1 MTHIIAIGNH
11 KGGVGKTTAVF
22 SIGAC
27 LAENDQRTLI
37 VDLDSQSHLTLA
49 AGLDADELPC
59 TLVDLLD
66 PDETDVDPLAAIH
79 NTSMPK
85 LDILPTDVRMTD
97 IERRLYEIPE
107 YENRLALVLELFEPQ
122 YDYILLD
129 CPPSLSGLTLMA
141 MTAADCALIPV
152 TCDYFATRGLMRVTE
167 LIEIVQQRTNP
178 TLNFYLFA
186 NLFDGRTLISRR
198 ILEQIKEHFPDHML
212 DTFVGLDTRVRESP
226 LAGDPI
232 IVYAPK
238 SRASQQYR
246 NLTKEL
252 MQKLGDEGA

>member
-1 MTHIIAIGNH
+1 MRQIIAIGNH

-27 LAENDQRTLI
+27 LAELNRRTLI
-37 VDLDSQSHLTLA
+37 VDLDSQSHLTLS
-49 AGLDADELPC
+49 AGLDADELPY

-66 PDETDVDPLAAIH
+66 PDVAGIDPSEVIQSTSSPNLA
-79 NTSMPK
+79 
-85 LDILPTDVRMTD
+85 ILPADVRLTD
-97 IERRLYEIPE
+97 IERRFYEMTD
-107 YENRLALVLELFEPQ
+107 YENRLALALEPFRQTYE
-122 YDYILLD
+122 YVLLD

-167 LIEIVQQRTNP
+167 LIEVVQQRTNP
-178 TLNFYLFA
+178 GLEFYLFV
-186 NLFDGRTLISRR
+186 NMFDGRTLISRR
-198 ILEQIKEHFPDHML
+198 ILEQMKDHFPDHIL
-212 DTFVGLDTRVRESP
+212 ETYIGLDTRVRESP

-238 SRASQQYR
+238 TRASQQYR